1 VAPLPCVL
9 IRQKRIDKT
18 AAKLQIERPLI
29 QTPSKIRFARCA
41 REAFLHLNMEK
52 TRKKKSSLREAFRFF
67 QSISETYAFCG
78 LKKSTHMIWRLTP
91 AMTKDPP
98 HYPPHIVYRALHL
111 ALPRLT

>member
-18 AAKLQIERPLI
+18 AAKLQIERSLI

-52 TRKKKSSLREAFRFF
+52 RGKKIVPAGGFSFF
-67 QSISETYAFCG
+67 SKHF
-78 LKKSTHMIWRLTP
+78 
-91 AMTKDPP
+91 
-98 HYPPHIVYRALHL
+98 
-111 ALPRLT
+111 